1 MKVTVPVPV
10 QYISTVMMYGTLAT
24 GDVLYRT
31 LDPGTRY
38 CVVVPSKRVT
48 SFWSTTS
55 YQKKFFCANYCS
67 LIYHRGGSKQ
77 FFSVVNIS
85 F

>member
-31 LDPGTRY
+31 LHPGTRY
-38 CVVVPSKRVT
+38 CVVVPGTWPLSSCVSCMPILKCYAENSMT
-48 SFWSTTS
+48 QTFAS
-55 YQKKFFCANYCS
+55 
-67 LIYHRGGSKQ
+67 
-77 FFSVVNIS
+77 
-85 F
+85 

>member
-31 LDPGTRY
+31 VDPGTRY
-38 CVVVPSKRVT
+38 CVL
-48 SFWSTTS
+48 
-55 YQKKFFCANYCS
+55 CS
-67 LIYHRGGSKQ
+67 
-77 FFSVVNIS
+77 V
-85 F
+85 